1 MSALTPPPS
10 LFGASGPE
18 RRALQFFYQR
28 TSSQLSG
35 FYSCEFWNTIVLQI
49 ASWDDG
55 IRHGLVALAS
65 LHEEYE
71 REGAA
76 SVPSATNRFALVQYN
91 LAIRQ
96 HLEGVRDR
104 GLSENVEVFVAPC
117 LIFICI
123 EVGYFP
129 SNLRASEHVLDA
141 NAYSIPTDASGPF
154 WIGSVPREKG
164 ARYLR

>member
-1 MSALTPPPS
+1 M
-10 LFGASGPE
+10 PE
-18 RRALQFFYQR
+18 KRALQFFYQR

-35 FYSCEFWNTIVLQI
+35 FYSCEFWNTSVLQI

-71 REGAA
+71 KKKPA
-76 SVPSATNRFALVQYN
+76 SIPSSANRFVLVQYN

-96 HLEGVRDR
+96 HLEKVQVLD
-104 GLSENVEVFVAPC
+104 LPENVEVFVASC

-123 EVGYFP
+123 EVGTSFQ
-129 SNLRASEHVLDA
+129 SLRELAKWTSDDAWPLRISPIPGEEGTHYIRWVLIRHSKLYRTVIASA
-141 NAYSIPTDASGPF
+141 
-154 WIGSVPREKG
+154 
-164 ARYLR
+164 ARSL